1 MSKKQL
7 KIKLLP
13 NGKIEMQTIG
23 IKGKKCL
30 DYIEM
35 MKFLADMKIEK
46 QEYTKEYYETEE
58 QTNIQKNDIIRETNY

>member
-30 DYIEM
+30 DYVEM

-58 QTNIQKNDIIRETNY
+58 QINLQQDNILRETNY

>member
-58 QTNIQKNDIIRETNY
+58 QTNIQQNDIIREINY

>member
-58 QTNIQKNDIIRETNY
+58 QTNIQQNDIIRETNY

>member
-58 QTNIQKNDIIRETNY
+58 HTNIQQNDIIRETNY

>member
-13 NGKIEMQTIG
+13 NGKIEMQTVG

-30 DYIEM
+30 DYVEM

-46 QEYTKEYYETEE
+46 QEYTKEYYEAEE
-58 QTNIQKNDIIRETNY
+58 QTNLQQNDIIRETNY

>member
-7 KIKLLP
+7 KIRLLP

-58 QTNIQKNDIIRETNY
+58 QENIQQNDIIRETNY

>member
-30 DYIEM
+30 DYVEM

-58 QTNIQKNDIIRETNY
+58 QINLQQNDIIRETNY